1 MISTISS
8 SLTRVRQ
15 QKKKKKRNEKGYA
28 PYATRQN
35 ASCEVG
41 LTFSC
46 ARTAAGAS
54 FCVRNAVVQ
63 KKPVSFV
70 VASVVIAVRRTIFPA
85 YTYSRNKFLCLT
97 RLAKEIKPGPD
108 KPH

>member
-8 SLTRVRQ
+8 SPTRVRQ
-15 QKKKKKRNEKGYA
+15 QKKRNEKGYA

-70 VASVVIAVRRTIFPA
+70 VASVVIALRRTIFPA